1 MTGIDTNI
9 LVRLFVQDDP
19 EQSVRVDSL
28 LQSLSASSPGFVP
41 SVALA
46 ELAWVLRKQYG
57 VSKPQFISH
66 IQQLLDSPEIVLENE
81 AALKQALRTFGN
93 TKADFADCLIERVCF
108 QAGCARTLTFDATA
122 AKSSGMLLL

>member
-19 EQSVRVDSL
+19 DQSRLVDYL

-41 SVALA
+41 SVALV

-57 VSKPQFISH
+57 VSKQQFISH
-66 IQQLLDSPEIVLENE
+66 IQQLFNSPEIVLENE
-81 AALKQALRTFGN
+81 AALKQALRRFVTTN
-93 TKADFADCLIERVCF
+93 ADFADCLIERVCS
-108 QAGCARTLTFDATA
+108 QAGCARTVTFDATA
-122 AKSSGMLLL
+122 AKSSGMSLL